1 MQNKLNSKINKIILD
16 LLKIINRIKPYRRIM
31 KFSFIFLFMV
41 GSGFLLGN
49 HFSFQSKKGF
59 NWKGE
64 GTFNTYMK
72 KKYYVQKSVNPLDLN
87 SKNIELQ
94 EGDIPKNADLEG
106 FWSPSFDWPVIA
118 VHSILLPDET
128 VMTFGSYGIK
138 EKEEGKNISQNKKI
152 KLTDN
157 FELER
162 DKGTKQWKHHD
173 VLSGVD
179 FVIWDPKKGIDKNSQ
194 KVFHRPVVLDAF
206 CSVVR
211 VFDNE
216 NVFILGG
223 NVEPKQGSPDTQNA
237 TTFYNIK
244 SQKFSKGRNLNYDR
258 WYGSIVRTAENNFI
272 MVGGAKIIHHKELKA
287 DRISHIPEIL
297 TSNKDG
303 TLSWKLIKEGASK
316 ELLGGMEGEEWS
328 YPKIFLS
335 SDGNPFGISYNKLWA
350 MDKKNNY
357 KISKVGEIPLVTGGI
372 SEKIIHQNPND
383 EKDYKELSALTISA
397 PVGDKGSAV
406 MIEKDK
412 ILFIGGQ
419 QKEVGYAASNR
430 AIIIDISDS
439 FNPKIIK
446 KESMRYPRAFA
457 DATIL
462 PTGDVFV
469 NGGTA
474 VYQDAE
480 DDTYFSNLTPEIYK
494 SNDDI
499 WKKMS
504 KSNFRR
510 NYHSSSLLLPDGRIF
525 VAGGD
530 AWNAQFFY
538 PPYLFSKDSKGK
550 TVLAQRPKIEKLKK
564 IIVNRKTQTMLVDD
578 SSNIEKISL
587 ISTGSTT
594 HAQASELKYLALD
607 FTKTNKKEIKFS
619 IPEDKNILTDGTYL
633 IYIISSSGIPSEGKI
648 TYIK

>member
-1 MQNKLNSKINKIILD
+1 MNLFFNNKII
-16 LLKIINRIKPYRRIM
+16 K
-31 KFSFIFLFMV
+31 FLFV
-41 GSGFLLGN
+41 IALLIGFGIILANSLVNLYLGN
-49 HFSFQSKKGF
+49 YFKGKETFLSVFKREVSTKK
-59 NWKGE
+59 
-64 GTFNTYMK
+64 
-72 KKYYVQKSVNPLDLN
+72 VVNPLNLN
-87 SKNIELQ
+87 SKNIELK
-94 EGDIPKNADLEG
+94 EGDIPKDANVEG
-106 FWSPSFDWPVIA
+106 FWSPPFDWPVIA

-138 EKEEGKNISQNKKI
+138 EKEEGKNITQNKKL

-157 FELER
+157 YELER
-162 DKGTKQWKHHD
+162 DRGSKQWMHHD

-223 NVEPKQGSPDTQNA
+223 NVEPKDGASDTQNA

-244 SQKFSKGRNLNYDR
+244 TQKFTKGSDLNYDR
-258 WYGSIVRTAENNFI
+258 WYGSIVRTAENHFI
-272 MVGGAKIIHHKELKA
+272 MVGGAKIIPHKILQENQ
-287 DRISHIPEIL
+287 ISHIPEIL
-297 TSNKDG
+297 TSNDDG
-303 TLSWKLIKEGASK
+303 TLSWKLLDEGKSID
-316 ELLGGMEGEEWS
+316 LLGTNKNEEWS
-328 YPKIFLS
+328 YPKFFLS
-335 SDGNPFGISYNKLWA
+335 SDGNPFGISYNKLWV
-350 MDKKNNY
+350 MDKENNY
-357 KISKVGEIPLVTGGI
+357 KISKVGEIPLITGGI

-397 PVGDKGSAV
+397 TVGDRGSAV
-406 MIEKDK
+406 MIDKDK

-419 QKEVGYAASNR
+419 QTGVGYAASNG
-430 AIIIDISDS
+430 ATLIDISDS

-446 KESMRYPRAFA
+446 KKSMHYPRAFA

-462 PTGDVFV
+462 PTGNVFV
-469 NGGTA
+469 NGGSA
-474 VYQDAE
+474 SNHAAFE
-480 DDTYFSNLTPEIYK
+480 DFDFSIFTPEIYK
-494 SNDDI
+494 TNDKKK
-499 WKKMS
+499 KKMS

-525 VAGGD
+525 VGGGD

-550 TVLAQRPKIEKLKK
+550 TVFAKRPKIEKLKK
-564 IIVNRKTQTMLVDD
+564 VITNRKIQTMLVDD
-578 SSNIEKISL
+578 SSEIKKISL

-594 HAQASELKYLALD
+594 HAQASELKYLSLN
-607 FTKTNKKEIKFS
+607 FTKINKNEIEFN
-619 IPEDKNILTDGTYL
+619 IPEDKNVLTDGTYL
-633 IYIISSSGIPSEGKI
+633 IFTISSSGIPSEGKI

>member
-1 MQNKLNSKINKIILD
+1 M
-16 LLKIINRIKPYRRIM
+16 
-31 KFSFIFLFMV
+31 FSFFFKKNFFNNSIIKFILIFFVLLSIIVF
-41 GSGFLLGN
+41 GFILGN
-49 HFSFQSKKGF
+49 HFSFEVK
-59 NWKGE
+59 
-64 GTFNTYMK
+64 TFKLTGKDTLYAKVK
-72 KKYYVQKSVNPLDLN
+72 KKLYTQKPVNPLNLN
-87 SKNIELQ
+87 SKNIELK
-94 EGDIPKNADLEG
+94 EGDIPKDADLEG

-138 EKEEGKNISQNKKI
+138 EKEEGKNISQNKKL

-157 FELER
+157 YELER

-194 KVFHRPVVLDAF
+194 KVFHRPIILDAF

-223 NVEPKQGSPDTQNA
+223 NKEPKDGSPDTQNA
-237 TTFYNIK
+237 TSFYNIK
-244 SQKFSKGRNLNYDR
+244 TQKFTKGRNLNYDR
-258 WYGSIVRTAENNFI
+258 WYGSIVRTAENHFI
-272 MVGGAKIIHHKELKA
+272 MVGGAKIIPHKGLTQDKV
-287 DRISHIPEIL
+287 SHIPEIL

-303 TLSWKLIKEGASK
+303 TLSWKILKEGKSK
-316 ELLGGMEGEEWS
+316 ELLGGMENEEWS
-328 YPKIFLS
+328 YPKFFLS
-335 SDGNPFGISYNKLWA
+335 SDGNPFGISYNKLWV
-350 MDKKNNY
+350 MDKENNY
-357 KISKVGEIPLVTGGI
+357 KILKVGEIPLVTGGI

-383 EKDYKELSALTISA
+383 KEDYKELTALTISA

-406 MIEKDK
+406 MIAKDQ

-419 QKEVGYAASNR
+419 QKGGAYAASNG
-430 AIIIDISDS
+430 AILIDISDS

-446 KESMRYPRAFA
+446 KESMNYPRAYA

-474 VYQDAE
+474 LYASAS
-480 DDTYFSNLTPEIYK
+480 DDTYFSNFTPEIYQ
-494 SNDDI
+494 SNNDI

-550 TVLAQRPKIEKLKK
+550 TILAKRPKIEKLKK
-564 IIVNRKTQTMLVDD
+564 IIANRKTQTMLVDD
-578 SSNIEKISL
+578 SSEIEKISL

-594 HAQASELKYLALD
+594 HAQASELKYLSLN
-607 FTKTNKKEIKFS
+607 FTKIDKNEIEFN
-619 IPEDKNILTDGTYL
+619 IPEDKNVLTDGTYL
-633 IYIISSSGIPSEGKI
+633 IFTISNSGIPSEGKI

>member
-1 MQNKLNSKINKIILD
+1 MFKIKELLIFMNSFFKNKII
-16 LLKIINRIKPYRRIM
+16 
-31 KFSFIFLFMV
+31 KFSFLLLLTLFIL
-41 GSGFLLGN
+41 GFGFFLGN
-49 HFSFQSKKGF
+49 HFSFVLKTF
-59 NWKGE
+59 NWE
-64 GTFNTYMK
+64 GKETFITKVK
-72 KKYYVQKSVNPLDLN
+72 KKLYVQKPVNPLDLN
-87 SKNIELQ
+87 AKNIELKDD
-94 EGDIPKNADLEG
+94 DIPNDADQNG

-138 EKEEGKNISQNKKI
+138 EKEKEKNISQNKKLI
-152 KLTDN
+152 LTDN

-162 DKGTKQWKHHD
+162 DKGTIQWKHHD

-179 FVIWDPKKGIDKNSQ
+179 FVIWDPKKGIDEDSQ

-223 NVEPKQGSPDTQNA
+223 NIEPKHGAPDTQNA

-244 SQKFSKGRNLNYDR
+244 TQKFTKGRNLNFDR
-258 WYGSIVRTAENNFI
+258 WYGSIVRTAENDFI
-272 MVGGAKIIHHKELKA
+272 MVGGAKILHHKALIQ
-287 DRISHIPEIL
+287 DRVSHIPEIL
-297 TSNKDG
+297 TSNEDG
-303 TLSWKLIKEGASK
+303 TLSWKLLKEGASK
-316 ELLGGMEGEEWS
+316 ELLGGMKGEEWS
-328 YPKIFLS
+328 YPKFFLS
-335 SDGNPFGISYNKLWA
+335 SDGNPFGISYNKLWV
-350 MDKKNNY
+350 MDKNNNY
-357 KISKVGEIPLVTGGI
+357 KISKVGEIPLITGGI

-383 EKDYKELSALTISA
+383 KDDYKELSALTISA
-397 PVGDKGSAV
+397 PVGDKGSSV
-406 MIEKDK
+406 MIAKDQ

-419 QKEVGYAASNR
+419 QKGGAYAASNG

-446 KESMRYPRAFA
+446 KESMHYPRAFA

-474 VYQDAE
+474 VYQGAV
-480 DDTYFSNLTPEIYK
+480 DDTYFSNFTPEIYQT
-494 SNDDI
+494 NDDI

-530 AWNAQFFY
+530 SWNAQFFY
-538 PPYLFSKDSKGK
+538 PPYLFSKDGKGK
-550 TVLAQRPKIEKLKK
+550 TILSTRPKIESLKK
-564 IIVNRKTQTMLVDD
+564 IITDRKKQIMLVDD
-578 SSNIEKISL
+578 SSIIEKISL

-594 HAQASELKYLALD
+594 HAQASELKYLSLD
-607 FTKTNKKEIKFS
+607 FIKTSKNKIEFS
-619 IPEDKNILTDGTYL
+619 IPEDKNTLTDGTYL
-633 IYIISSSGIPSEGKI
+633 IFAVSSSGIPSEGKI

>member
-1 MQNKLNSKINKIILD
+1 MFKYLYNKIFYNKVAKLTLIFIVLLSIIL
-16 LLKIINRIKPYRRIM
+16 
-31 KFSFIFLFMV
+31 F
-41 GSGFLLGN
+41 GFLLGN
-49 HFSFQSKKGF
+49 HFSFKVKSF
-59 NWKGE
+59 NWTGKE
-64 GTFNTYMK
+64 TLYTK
-72 KKYYVQKSVNPLDLN
+72 VKEKLYVQKSVNPLDLN
-87 SKNIELQ
+87 SKNIELK

-138 EKEEGKNISQNKKI
+138 EKEEGKNISQNKKL

-162 DKGTKQWKHHD
+162 DKGTMQWKHHD

-223 NVEPKQGSPDTQNA
+223 NKEPKPGSPDTQNA

-244 SQKFSKGRNLNYDR
+244 TQKFSKGRNLNYDR
-258 WYGSIVRTAENNFI
+258 WYGSIVRTAENNFVMI
-272 MVGGAKIIHHKELKA
+272 GGAKIMPHKELTPDK
-287 DRISHIPEIL
+287 ISHIPEIL

-303 TLSWKLIKEGASK
+303 TLSWKILKEGASK
-316 ELLGGMEGEEWS
+316 ELLGNINNENWS
-328 YPKIFLS
+328 YPKFFLS
-335 SDGNPFGISYNKLWA
+335 SDGNPFGISYNKLWV
-350 MDKKNNY
+350 MDKENNY
-357 KISKVGEIPLVTGGI
+357 KISTVGEIPLVTGGI

-383 EKDYKELSALTISA
+383 KDDYKELSALTISA

-406 MIEKDK
+406 MIAKDK

-419 QKEVGYAASNR
+419 QKGVGYAASNST
-430 AIIIDISDS
+430 IIIDISDS

-446 KESMRYPRAFA
+446 KESMHYPRANA

-474 VYQDAE
+474 VYQRSQ
-480 DDTYFSNLTPEIYK
+480 DDTYFSNFTPEIYL

-499 WKKMS
+499 WKKMA

-530 AWNAQFFY
+530 VWNAQFYY
-538 PPYLFSKDSKGK
+538 PPYLFSKDSNGK
-550 TVLAQRPKIEKLKK
+550 TILAKRPKIKNLKK
-564 IIVNRKTQTMLVDD
+564 IINNRKKQIMLVDN
-578 SSNIEKISL
+578 SSDIEKISI

-594 HAQASELKYLALD
+594 HAQASELKYLSLD
-607 FTKTNKKEIKFS
+607 FTKTNKNEIEFS
-619 IPEDKNILTDGTYL
+619 IPEDKNTITDGTYL
-633 IYIISSSGIPSEGKI
+633 IFIVTSSGIPSEGKI

>member
-1 MQNKLNSKINKIILD
+1 M
-16 LLKIINRIKPYRRIM
+16 
-31 KFSFIFLFMV
+31 
-41 GSGFLLGN
+41 
-49 HFSFQSKKGF
+49 
-59 NWKGE
+59 
-64 GTFNTYMK
+64 
-72 KKYYVQKSVNPLDLN
+72 
-87 SKNIELQ
+87 
-94 EGDIPKNADLEG
+94 
-106 FWSPSFDWPVIA
+106 IA

-138 EKEEGKNISQNKKI
+138 EKEEGKNISQNKKL

-162 DKGTKQWKHHD
+162 DRGTMQWKHHD

-223 NVEPKQGSPDTQNA
+223 NKEPKPGSPDTQNA

-244 SQKFSKGRNLNYDR
+244 TQKFSKGRNLNYDR
-258 WYGSIVRTAENNFI
+258 WYGSIVRTAENNFVMI
-272 MVGGAKIIHHKELKA
+272 GGAKIVPHKELTP

-303 TLSWKLIKEGASK
+303 TLSWKILKEGASK
-316 ELLGGMEGEEWS
+316 ELLGNIKNENWS
-328 YPKIFLS
+328 YPKFFLS
-335 SDGNPFGISYNKLWA
+335 SDGNPFGISYNKLWV
-350 MDKKNNY
+350 MDKENNY
-357 KISKVGEIPLVTGGI
+357 KISTVGEIPLVTGGI

-383 EKDYKELSALTISA
+383 KDDYKELSALTISA

-406 MIEKDK
+406 MIARDK

-419 QKEVGYAASNR
+419 QKEGGYAASNST
-430 AIIIDISDS
+430 IIIDISDS

-446 KESMRYPRAFA
+446 KESMHYPRAFA

-474 VYQDAE
+474 VYQRSQ
-480 DDTYFSNLTPEIYK
+480 DDTYFSNFTPEIYL

-499 WKKMS
+499 WKKMA

-530 AWNAQFFY
+530 VWNAQFYY
-538 PPYLFSKDSKGK
+538 PPYLFSKDKKGK
-550 TVLAQRPKIEKLKK
+550 TTLAKRPKIKNLKK
-564 IIVNRKTQTMLVDD
+564 IINNRKKQIMLVDN
-578 SSNIEKISL
+578 SSDIEKISI

-594 HAQASELKYLALD
+594 HAQASELKYLSLD
-607 FTKTNKKEIKFS
+607 FTKTNKNEIEFS
-619 IPEDKNILTDGTYL
+619 IPEDKNTITDGTYL
-633 IYIISSSGIPSEGKI
+633 IFIVTGSGIPSEGKI

>member
-1 MQNKLNSKINKIILD
+1 MQNKLNLKIKKIILD
-16 LLKIINRIKPYRRIM
+16 LLKIMTWIKPYKKIL
-31 KFSFIFLFMV
+31 KFSSAFFFIV
-41 GSGFLLGN
+41 GFGFLLGN
-49 HFSFQSKKGF
+49 HFSFQGEKGF

-64 GTFNTYMK
+64 KTFNTYMK
-72 KKYYVQKSVNPLDLN
+72 KKYHVQKSVNPLDLN
-87 SKNIELQ
+87 SKNIELK
-94 EGDIPKNADLEG
+94 ESDIPKDTDLEG

-138 EKEEGKNISQNKKI
+138 EKEEGKNISQNKKL

-173 VLSGVD
+173 VLAGVD

-206 CSVVR
+206 CAVVR

-223 NVEPKQGSPDTQNA
+223 NKEPKHGSPDTQNA

-244 SQKFSKGRNLNYDR
+244 TKKFSKGRNLNHDR

-272 MVGGAKIIHHKELKA
+272 MVGGAKIIQHTELKA
-287 DRISHIPEIL
+287 DRISYIPEIL
-297 TSNKDG
+297 KSNKDG
-303 TLSWKLIKEGASK
+303 TLSWKLLKEGASK
-316 ELLGGMEGEEWS
+316 ELLGAMEGEEWS
-328 YPKIFLS
+328 YPKFFLS
-335 SDGNPFGISYNKLWA
+335 SDGNPFGISYNKLWV
-350 MDKKNNY
+350 MDKENNY

-383 EKDYKELSALTISA
+383 KEDYKELSTLTISA

-406 MIEKDK
+406 MIGKDQ

-419 QKEVGYAASNR
+419 QKGAGYAASNG
-430 AIIIDISDS
+430 AILIDISDS

-446 KESMRYPRAFA
+446 KESMHYPRAFA
-457 DATIL
+457 NATIL

-474 VYQDAE
+474 VYQTAE
-480 DDTYFSNLTPEIYK
+480 DDTYFSNFIPEIYK
-494 SNDDI
+494 SNDDV

-510 NYHSSSLLLPDGRIF
+510 NYHSTSLLLPDGRIF

-538 PPYLFSKDSKGK
+538 PPYLFSKDSSGK
-550 TVLAQRPKIEKLKK
+550 TILAKRPKIEKLKK
-564 IIVNRKTQTMLVDD
+564 VITNRKKQIMLVDN
-578 SSNIEKISL
+578 SSDIEKISL

-594 HAQASELKYLALD
+594 HAQASELKYLSLD
-607 FTKTNKKEIKFS
+607 FTKTSKNEIKFS
-619 IPEDKNILTDGTYL
+619 IPEDKNTLTDGTYL
-633 IYIISSSGIPSEGKI
+633 IFIVSSSGIPSEGKI

>member
-1 MQNKLNSKINKIILD
+1 MFNILQTSSII
-16 LLKIINRIKPYRRIM
+16 KNYK
-31 KFSFIFLFMV
+31 KIFLFLLIFFFV
-41 GSGFLLGN
+41 ISIGFLLGN
-49 HFSFQSKKGF
+49 HFSWEGKKGF
-59 NWKGE
+59 YWNGSK
-64 GTFNTYMK
+64 TFNTYIK

-87 SKNIELQ
+87 SKNIELK
-94 EGDIPKNADLEG
+94 EGNIPKDANLKG

-138 EKEEGKNISQNKKI
+138 EKEQGKNISQNKKL

-157 FELER
+157 YELER

-179 FVIWDPKKGIDKNSQ
+179 FVIWDPKKGINADSQ
-194 KVFHRPVVLDAF
+194 KVFHRPIVLDAF
-206 CSVVR
+206 CSIVR
-211 VFDNE
+211 VFDSE
-216 NVFILGG
+216 NIFILGG
-223 NVEPKQGSPDTQNA
+223 NVEPKHGAPDTQNA
-237 TTFYNIK
+237 TSFYNIK
-244 SQKFSKGRNLNYDR
+244 TQKFSKGRTLNYDR
-258 WYGSIVRTAENNFI
+258 WYGSIVRTAENHFI
-272 MVGGAKIIHHKELKA
+272 MVGGAKILHHEVLKQ

-297 TSNKDG
+297 TSNEDG
-303 TLSWKLIKEGASK
+303 TLSWKILKEGESL
-316 ELLGGMEGEEWS
+316 ELLGNMEDEGWS
-328 YPKIFLS
+328 YPKFFLS
-335 SDGNPFGISYNKLWA
+335 SDGNPFGISYNKLWV

-357 KISKVGEIPLVTGGI
+357 KITKVGEIPLVTGGI

-383 EKDYKELSALTISA
+383 EEDYKELTALTIGA

-406 MIEKDK
+406 MIAKDK

-419 QKEVGYAASNR
+419 QKGAEYAASNGT
-430 AIIIDISDS
+430 ILIDISDS

-446 KESMRYPRAFA
+446 KESMHYPRAFA

-474 VYQDAE
+474 VYQGAY
-480 DDTYFSNLTPEIYK
+480 DDTYFSNFTPEIYQT
-494 SNDDI
+494 NDDI

-504 KSNFRR
+504 KTNFRR
-510 NYHSSSLLLPDGRIF
+510 NYHSTSLLLPDGRIF

-530 AWNAQFFY
+530 VWNAHFIY
-538 PPYLFSKDSKGK
+538 PPYIFSKDSKGK
-550 TVLAQRPKIEKLKK
+550 TILAKKPKLEKLKK
-564 IIVNRKTQTMLVDD
+564 EITNRKKQTMVVDD
-578 SSNIEKISL
+578 STNIEKISL

-594 HAQASELKYLALD
+594 HAQSSELKYLSLD
-607 FTKTNKKEIKFS
+607 FTKITKNKIQFS
-619 IPEDKNILTDGTYL
+619 IPENKNTLSDGTYL
-633 IYIISSSGIPSEGKI
+633 IFIITSAGVPSEGKI

>member
-1 MQNKLNSKINKIILD
+1 MLSVFKISNIFKNYKKI
-16 LLKIINRIKPYRRIM
+16 LL
-31 KFSFIFLFMV
+31 FLLIFFLV
-41 GSGFLLGN
+41 ISIGFLIGN
-49 HFSFQSKKGF
+49 HFSWEGKKGF
-59 NWKGE
+59 YWDGPK
-64 GTFNTYMK
+64 TFNTYMK
-72 KKYYVQKSVNPLDLN
+72 KKYYVQKPVNPLDLN
-87 SKNIELQ
+87 SKNIEIKNN
-94 EGDIPKNADLEG
+94 EIPDNAYIEG

-118 VHSILLPDET
+118 VHSVLLPDET

-138 EKEEGKNISQNKKI
+138 EKEEGKNIGQNKKL
-152 KLTDN
+152 KLTDGY
-157 FELER
+157 ELER
-162 DKGTKQWKHHD
+162 DKGTKQWHEHD

-179 FVIWDPKKGIDKNSQ
+179 FVIWDPKKGINSDSQ
-194 KVFHRPVVLDAF
+194 KVFHRPIVLDAF

-223 NVEPKQGSPDTQNA
+223 NIEPKHGAPDTQNA
-237 TTFYNIK
+237 TSFYNIIT
-244 SQKFSKGRNLNYDR
+244 QKFSKGHNLNYDR
-258 WYGSIVRTAENNFI
+258 WYGSIVRTAENHFI
-272 MVGGAKIIHHKELKA
+272 MVGGAKILHHEVLSQ
-287 DRISHIPEIL
+287 DRVSYIPEIL
-297 TSNKDG
+297 TSNNDG
-303 TLSWKLIKEGASK
+303 TLTWKILKEGESI
-316 ELLGGMEGEEWS
+316 ELLGDMENEGWS
-328 YPKIFLS
+328 YPKFFLS
-335 SDGNPFGISYNKLWA
+335 SDGNPFGISYNKLWV

-357 KISKVGEIPLVTGGI
+357 RISKVGEIPLETGGI

-383 EKDYKELSALTISA
+383 KEDYKELTTLTIGA

-406 MIEKDK
+406 MIAKDK

-419 QKEVGYAASNR
+419 QKGVGYAASNKT
-430 AIIIDISDS
+430 ILIDISDS

-446 KESMRYPRAFA
+446 KESMHYPRAFA

-474 VYQDAE
+474 VYQGAY
-480 DDTYFSNLTPEIYK
+480 DDTYFSNFTPEIYR

-504 KSNFRR
+504 KTNFRR
-510 NYHSSSLLLPDGRIF
+510 NYHSTSLLLPDGRIF

-538 PPYLFSKDSKGK
+538 PPYLFTKDSKGK
-550 TVLAQRPKIEKLKK
+550 TILAKRPEIKELKK
-564 IIVNRKTQTMLVDD
+564 TIINRKEQFMLVDD
-578 SSNIEKISL
+578 SDDIEKISL

-594 HAQASELKYLALD
+594 HAQASELKYLSLD
-607 FTKTNKKEIKFS
+607 FKKISKNKIKFS
-619 IPEDKNILTDGTYL
+619 IPDNKNNVSDGTYL
-633 IYIISSSGIPSEGKI
+633 IFTVSGSGIPSEGKI

>member
-1 MQNKLNSKINKIILD
+1 MFNKFQISTLIKHYKKIL
-16 LLKIINRIKPYRRIM
+16 
-31 KFSFIFLFMV
+31 IFLLTFFLV
-41 GSGFLLGN
+41 ISAGFLLGN
-49 HFSFQSKKGF
+49 HFSWEGKKGF
-59 NWKGE
+59 YWDGSK
-64 GTFNTYMK
+64 TFNTYMK
-72 KKYYVQKSVNPLDLN
+72 KKYYVQKPVNPLDLN
-87 SKNIELQ
+87 SKNIELK
-94 EGDIPKNADLEG
+94 EGDIPKDANLEG

-138 EKEEGKNISQNKKI
+138 EKEEGKNISQNKKL
-152 KLTDN
+152 KLTDDY
-157 FELER
+157 ELER

-173 VLSGVD
+173 VLAGVD
-179 FVIWDPKKGIDKNSQ
+179 FVIWDPKKGIDSDSQ
-194 KVFHRPVVLDAF
+194 KVFHRPIVLDAF

-223 NVEPKQGSPDTQNA
+223 NIEPKHGAPDTQNA

-244 SQKFSKGRNLNYDR
+244 TQKFSKGRNLNYDR
-258 WYGSIVRTAENNFI
+258 WYGSIVRTAENHFI
-272 MVGGAKIIHHKELKA
+272 MVGGAKIKHDEVLNQE
-287 DRISHIPEIL
+287 RVSHIPEIL
-297 TSNKDG
+297 TSNNDG
-303 TLSWKLIKEGASK
+303 TLSWKILKEGESL

-328 YPKIFLS
+328 YPKFFLS
-335 SDGNPFGISYNKLWA
+335 SDGNPFGISYNKLWV

-357 KISKVGEIPLVTGGI
+357 RISKVGEIPLATGGVL
-372 SEKIIHQNPND
+372 EKIIHQNPND
-383 EKDYKELSALTISA
+383 EEDYKELNVLTIGA
-397 PVGDKGSAV
+397 PIGDKGSAV
-406 MIEKDK
+406 MIAKDK

-419 QKEVGYAASNR
+419 QKGDGYAASNG
-430 AIIIDISDS
+430 AILIDISDS

-446 KESMRYPRAFA
+446 KESMHYPRAFA

-462 PTGDVFV
+462 PTGNVFV

-474 VYQDAE
+474 VYQGGY
-480 DDTYFSNLTPEIYK
+480 DDTYYSNFTPEIYQT
-494 SNDDI
+494 NDDI

-510 NYHSSSLLLPDGRIF
+510 NYHSTSLLLPDGRIF

-530 AWNAQFFY
+530 VWNAQFFY

-550 TVLAQRPKIEKLKK
+550 TILAKRPKIEELKK
-564 IIVNRKTQTMLVDD
+564 EITNRKKQTMLVDD
-578 SSNIEKISL
+578 STEIEKISL

-594 HAQASELKYLALD
+594 HAQPSELKYLSLD
-607 FTKTNKKEIKFS
+607 FTKISKNEIQFT
-619 IPEDKNILTDGTYL
+619 IPENKNALSDGTYL
-633 IYIISSSGIPSEGKI
+633 IFIVSSAGIPSEGKI

>member
-1 MQNKLNSKINKIILD
+1 MISA
-16 LLKIINRIKPYRRIM
+16 
-31 KFSFIFLFMV
+31 
-41 GSGFLLGN
+41 GFLLGN
-49 HFSFQSKKGF
+49 HFSWEGKKGF
-59 NWKGE
+59 YWDGPK
-64 GTFNTYMK
+64 TFNTYMK

-87 SKNIELQ
+87 SKNIELK
-94 EGDIPKNADLEG
+94 EGDIPSNADIEG

-138 EKEEGKNISQNKKI
+138 EKEEGKNISQNKKL

-162 DKGTKQWKHHD
+162 DKGTKQWHEHD

-179 FVIWDPKKGIDKNSQ
+179 FVICDPKKGINSESQ
-194 KVFHRPVVLDAF
+194 KVFHRPIVLDAF

-223 NVEPKQGSPDTQNA
+223 NVEPKPGAPDTQNA
-237 TTFYNIK
+237 TSFYNIK
-244 SQKFSKGRNLNYDR
+244 TQKFTKGRNLNYDR

-272 MVGGAKIIHHKELKA
+272 MVGGAKILHHEVLTQ

-297 TSNKDG
+297 TSNEDG
-303 TLSWKLIKEGASK
+303 TLSWKILKEGKSL

-328 YPKIFLS
+328 YPKFFLS
-335 SDGNPFGISYNKLWA
+335 SDGNPFGISYNKLWV
-350 MDKKNNY
+350 MDKENNY

-372 SEKIIHQNPND
+372 SKKIIHQNPND
-383 EKDYKELSALTISA
+383 KKDYKELATLTIGA
-397 PVGDKGSAV
+397 PVGDKGSAI
-406 MIEKDK
+406 MIAKDK

-419 QKEVGYAASNR
+419 QKGIEYAASNG
-430 AIIIDISDS
+430 AILIDISDS

-446 KESMRYPRAFA
+446 KESMHYPRAFA

-474 VYQDAE
+474 VYQGAY

-494 SNDDI
+494 TNDDI

-510 NYHSSSLLLPDGRIF
+510 NYHSTSLLLPDGRIF

-550 TVLAQRPKIEKLKK
+550 TILSERPKIKELKK
-564 IIVNRKTQTMLVDD
+564 TITNRRKQIMLVDD
-578 SSNIEKISL
+578 STDIEKISL

-594 HAQASELKYLALD
+594 HAQASELKYLSLD
-607 FTKTNKKEIKFS
+607 FIKINNNEIQFT
-619 IPEDKNILTDGTYL
+619 IPENKNTLSDGTYL
-633 IYIISSSGIPSEGKI
+633 IYIISSAGVPSEGKI